1 MGIRDYLKDPAGRRG
16 ISRAIR
22 GAFAR
27 RRGAAP
33 ANGRILVI
41 DADPL
46 MRETLVRMLQRAS
59 YDAVGVADGDQALG
73 LLYEDPFDLVITD
86 TAVPESDGPEAVAVL
101 RRRSPLLKI
110 VAVSP
115 GADREDYLHAAR
127 SSGASHTL
135 VKPFDTEQ
143 LLQAIKRVLQD

>member
-59 YDAVGVADGDQALG
+59 YDAIGVADGDQALG
-73 LLYEDPFDLVITD
+73 LLDEDPFDLAITD
-86 TAVPESDGPEAVAVL
+86 AAVPVSHVPETVSVL
-101 RRRSPLLKI
+101 RRRSPGLKI
-110 VAVSP
+110 LTV
-115 GADREDYLHAAR
+115 GATHHLA
-127 SSGASHTL
+127 
-135 VKPFDTEQ
+135 KPFDTEQ
-143 LLQAIKRVLQD
+143 LLQAIKRVLQQD

>member
-33 ANGRILVI
+33 AKGRILVI

-59 YDAVGVADGDQALG
+59 YDAIGVADGDQALG
-73 LLYEDPFDLVITD
+73 LLDEDPFDLAITD
-86 TAVPESDGPEAVAVL
+86 TAVPVSHGPETVSVL
-101 RRRSPLLKI
+101 RRRSPGLKI
-110 VAVSP
+110 LAVSP
-115 GADREDYLHAAR
+115 RTDREGDLGAAQ
-127 SSGASHTL
+127 SSAATCHLT
-135 VKPFDTEQ
+135 KPFDTKQ